1 MSEDKYPPDWEK
13 WMPEISRKLD
23 QLAIYE
29 EQVREQIREM
39 HDVIYKNGLSHK
51 VSTLWEWR
59 RDINKVI
66 ITLIVAMIVGLGGFI
81 WQSVTRAETLE
92 KQLNM
97 INHQL
102 EKLQG
107 KKP

>member
-13 WMPEISRKLD
+13 WLPVIARKLD
-23 QLAIYE
+23 SLASCE
-29 EQVREQIREM
+29 TQIREM
-39 HDVIYKNGLSHK
+39 HDVIYKNGLSSK
-51 VSTLWEWR
+51 INTLWEWR
-59 RDINKVI
+59 RDVNKVLIGLIMALI
-66 ITLIVAMIVGLGGFI
+66 IGLGGFI
-81 WQSVTRAETLE
+81 WQNVTRAETLE

-102 EKLQG
+102 EYLQG